1 MSLRVLIVD
10 DDFINRKLIQAL
22 LKRHPELVGEVLEAD
37 NGSEALKI
45 LRERSDIGLVLL
57 DILMP
62 VLDGK
67 EFLKIFR
74 SDPANSRIPV
84 IVLSTDDTQKTT
96 VLNLGA
102 EDFIIKPIGEE
113 ELIARI
119 RHWTQPIEGQK

>member
-1 MSLRVLIVD
+1 MSLKVLIVD

-22 LKRHPELVGEVLEAD
+22 LKRHQEMIGEVLEAE
-37 NGSEALKI
+37 NGSDALSVLK
-45 LRERSDIGLVLL
+45 EHPDIDLILL

-74 SDPANSRIPV
+74 SEPENSRIPV
-84 IVLSTDDTQKTT
+84 IVLSTDDTQKHT

-102 EDFIIKPIGEE
+102 EDFLIKPINEDRLME
-113 ELIARI
+113 SIQR
-119 RHWTQPIEGQK
+119 WTRWS

>member
-1 MSLRVLIVD
+1 MSLKVLIVD

-22 LKRHPELVGEVLEAD
+22 LKRHTDLVGEMLEAND
-37 NGSEALKI
+37 GSEALRVLK
-45 LRERSDIGLVLL
+45 EHPDIDLILL

-74 SDPANSRIPV
+74 SDPENSRIPV
-84 IVLSTDDTQKTT
+84 IVLSTDDTQKST
-96 VLNLGA
+96 VLDLGA

-113 ELIARI
+113 ELIDRI
-119 RHWTQPIEGQK
+119 RYWTQS

>member
-1 MSLRVLIVD
+1 MSLKVLVVD

-22 LKRHPELVGEVLEAD
+22 LKRHNELVGEVLEAD
-37 NGSEALKI
+37 NGSEALKV
-45 LRERSDIGLVLL
+45 LKKHPDVNLVLL

-74 SDPANSRIPV
+74 TDPENSRIPV

-96 VLNLGA
+96 VKSLGA
-102 EDFIIKPIGEE
+102 EDFIIKPIAEDK
-113 ELIARI
+113 LIERI
-119 RHWTQPIEGQK
+119 RHWTQNLEQ